1 MDGSDSILTHPTMSD
16 VATITYLVL
25 NSKVTFTVY
34 TPSRYTYKRDVKHV
48 RDLFVSRAILA
59 NLVCVFVF
67 FKYIFGT
74 LLRILGCSE
83 LLAVANNI
91 QQPVCLSVYFSQLSH
106 LSALGRNIRSLR
118 YLERNSAN

>member
-67 FKYIFGT
+67 F
-74 LLRILGCSE
+74 
-83 LLAVANNI
+83 
-91 QQPVCLSVYFSQLSH
+91 
-106 LSALGRNIRSLR
+106 
-118 YLERNSAN
+118 